1 MSSAVVRLWEGEA
14 TVAAFRL
21 LSSAMAQP
29 FEISHRF
36 VDDWAA
42 LHPTD
47 ATIYGVAGHDHRWT
61 DYSPEGAA
69 ARAELMRRY
78 RAEIAPHLDHPD
90 RMQWLAARVLDEYL
104 ARQQTWYEHREHL
117 RDLNHLDSPL
127 QDMRTALEMLDLTTS
142 EGRQAL
148 RERLAGVEAALGSY
162 QATLEEGRRQGLVAA
177 RRQVESVVAQAQAL
191 AGQES
196 MLVRFAREEPSLER
210 EAAAAGDAFAAF
222 ADYLRNSYL
231 PSAAEED
238 AVGEERYLRMVR
250 RFLGAG
256 IDPEATYRWGWEEI
270 HRIRAEMSLLADE
283 ILPGGSMPEVV
294 ELLDTDPTRAAP
306 SPEAFLEFVAERQ
319 RRAVEDLSGRHFE
332 VAPEIREVAVRLD
345 PPGSAL
351 GAHYTGPAEDFSR
364 PGIIWYS
371 LGDTTRIPLW
381 QEVSTAYHEG
391 FPGHH
396 LQVGTALL
404 LSDRLSRAHRL
415 LVWYSGSGEGWALYA
430 ERLMDELGYFEKPEY
445 RFGMLASELFRAC
458 RVVVDIGSHL
468 RYRIPE
474 HSPVAPG
481 GEWSYEVAV
490 AMMRDVGLQPDA
502 NARSEVTRYLGW
514 PGQAISYKVGQ
525 QAILELREEWTR
537 RLGDRFDLA
546 AFHRSLLEAGGI
558 GLDLLRRATAVKLE

>member
-1 MSSAVVRLWEGEA
+1 
-14 TVAAFRL
+14 
-21 LSSAMAQP
+21 
-29 FEISHRF
+29 
-36 VDDWAA
+36 
-42 LHPTD
+42 
-47 ATIYGVAGHDHRWT
+47 
-61 DYSPEGAA
+61 
-69 ARAELMRRY
+69 
-78 RAEIAPHLDHPD
+78 
-90 RMQWLAARVLDEYL
+90 
-104 ARQQTWYEHREHL
+104 
-117 RDLNHLDSPL
+117 
-127 QDMRTALEMLDLTTS
+127 MRTALEMLDLGTS

-148 RERLAGVEAALGSY
+148 RERLAGLGTALGSY
-162 QATLEEGRRQGLVAA
+162 QAALEEGRRQGLVAA
-177 RRQVESVVAQAQAL
+177 RRQVESVVAQAEAL
-191 AGQES
+191 AGEES
-196 MLVRFAREEPSLER
+196 MLVRFAREDASLER
-210 EAAAAGDAFAAF
+210 EAAAARGALRVF
-222 ADYLRNSYL
+222 ADYLTGTYL

-256 IDPEATYRWGWEEI
+256 IDPQATYRWGWEEI

-283 ILPGGSMPEVV
+283 ILPGGSMEEVV
-294 ELLDTDPTRAAP
+294 ELLETDPTRAAP

-319 RRAVEDLSGRHFE
+319 RRAVDDLSGRHFE
-332 VAPEIREVAVRLD
+332 VAHQIREVAVRLD

-364 PGIIWYS
+364 PGTIWYS
-371 LGDTTRIPLW
+371 LGDKTQIPLW

-474 HSPVAPG
+474 HSPLAPG

-502 NARSEVTRYLGW
+502 AARSEVTRYLGW

-525 QAILELREEWTR
+525 QAILELREEWAR
-537 RLGDRFDLA
+537 RLSDRFDLA
-546 AFHRSLLEAGGI
+546 AFHRSLLEAGAI
-558 GLDLLRRATAVKLE
+558 GLDLLRRATAMKLEA

>member
-1 MSSAVVRLWEGEA
+1 MS
-14 TVAAFRL
+14 
-21 LSSAMAQP
+21 QP

-78 RAEIAPHLDHPD
+78 RGEIAPHLDHPD
-90 RMQWLAARVLDEYL
+90 RVQWLAARVLDEYL
-104 ARQQTWYEHREHL
+104 ARQQTWYENREHL
-117 RDLNHLDSPL
+117 RDLNHIDSPL
-127 QDMRTALEMLDLTTS
+127 QDMRTALEMLDLGTP

-148 RERLAGVEAALGSY
+148 RERLAGLGTALGSY
-162 QATLEEGRRQGLVAA
+162 QAALEEGRRQGLVAA
-177 RRQVESVVAQAQAL
+177 RRQVESVVAQAEAL
-191 AGQES
+191 AGEES
-196 MLVRFAREEPSLER
+196 MLVRFAREDASLER
-210 EAAAAGDAFAAF
+210 EAAAARGALRVF
-222 ADYLRNSYL
+222 ADYLTGTYL

-256 IDPEATYRWGWEEI
+256 IDPQATYRWGWEEI

-283 ILPGGSMPEVV
+283 ILPGGSMEEVV
-294 ELLDTDPTRAAP
+294 ELLETDPTRAAP

-319 RRAVEDLSGRHFE
+319 RRAVDDLSGRHFE
-332 VAPEIREVAVRLD
+332 VAHQIREVAVRLD

-364 PGIIWYS
+364 PGTIWYS
-371 LGDTTRIPLW
+371 LGDKTQIPLW

-474 HSPVAPG
+474 HSPLAPG

-502 NARSEVTRYLGW
+502 AARSEVTRYLGW

-525 QAILELREEWTR
+525 QAILELREEWAR
-537 RLGDRFDLA
+537 RLSDRFDLA
-546 AFHRSLLEAGGI
+546 AFHRSLLEAGAI
-558 GLDLLRRATAVKLE
+558 GLDLLRRATAMKLEA